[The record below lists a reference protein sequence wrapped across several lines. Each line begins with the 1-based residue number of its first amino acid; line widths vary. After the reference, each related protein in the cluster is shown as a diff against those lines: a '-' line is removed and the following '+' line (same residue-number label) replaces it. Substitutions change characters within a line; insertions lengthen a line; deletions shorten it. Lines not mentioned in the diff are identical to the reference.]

1 MLQISGVS
9 KRFDTRAALA
19 PFDLDVLRG
28 EILAIVGT
36 SGCGKSTLL
45 RIIGGLER
53 PSAGSV
59 HVDGAAVEGPRPD
72 LAFVFQEPR
81 LMPWLT
87 VRENVEFG
95 LRGRPKAERRALA
108 REALERVRLASFADA
123 LPRQLSGGMAQRV
136 ALARALVTRPAVLLL
151 DEPFSAVDAVTR
163 QALQDHLLELWREDR
178 PTMLFVTHDIE
189 EALVIADRVLVL
201 AGQPG
206 VAQAEIRLDLPR
218 PRRRTDPRIVAWRER
233 LFDNLSGAA
242 PAREAA

>member
-1 MLQISGVS
+1 
-9 KRFDTRAALA
+9 
-19 PFDLDVLRG
+19 
-28 EILAIVGT
+28 
-36 SGCGKSTLL
+36 
-45 RIIGGLER
+45 
-53 PSAGSV
+53 
-59 HVDGAAVEGPRPD
+59 
-72 LAFVFQEPR
+72 
-81 LMPWLT
+81 
-87 VRENVEFG
+87 
-95 LRGRPKAERRALA
+95 
-108 REALERVRLASFADA
+108 
-123 LPRQLSGGMAQRV
+123 MAQRV